1 MAEGTS
7 APLDAEGLIVALNE
21 AGVEYVVIG
30 GFAAVLHGSPL
41 PTQDVDICPSSD
53 AANLGRLAS
62 LLLQAMARWES
73 SGTPFA
79 TTVEQAESRLRS
91 ANVMS
96 LDTRFGRIDIVIQP
110 SGTRGY
116 VDLKR
121 DRVLYEIGGVSVPTA
136 SLRAVIR
143 SKQSAGRQRD
153 LAHLPTLRKL
163 LERLEAGDPPGP
175 GGSL

>member
-1 MAEGTS
+1 MAEDTS

-21 AGVEYVVIG
+21 AGVEYVAIG

-41 PTQDVDICPSSD
+41 PTQDVDICPSSE

-62 LLLQAMARWES
+62 LLLLAMARWQS

-79 TTVEQAESRLRS
+79 TTAEAESRLRS
-91 ANVMS
+91 ANVTS
-96 LDTRFGRIDIVIQP
+96 LDTSFGRLDIVIKP

-116 VDLKR
+116 ADLKR
-121 DRVLYEIGGVSVPTA
+121 DRVLYEIGGVPVPTA
-136 SLRAVIR
+136 SLRAIIR

-153 LAHLPTLRKL
+153 LAGLPTLRKL
-163 LERLEAGDPPGP
+163 LERLESGDPPGP

>member
-1 MAEGTS
+1 MAEDTP

-21 AGVEYVVIG
+21 AGIEYVVIG

-41 PTQDVDICPSSD
+41 PTQDVDICPSPD
-53 AANLGRLAS
+53 KANLGRLAS
-62 LLLQAMARWES
+62 LLLLAMARWES
-73 SGTPFA
+73 SGTPLA

-91 ANVMS
+91 SNINS
-96 LDTRFGRIDIVIQP
+96 LNTTFGRVDIVIQP

-116 VDLKR
+116 ADLKR
-121 DRVLYEIGGVSVPTA
+121 DRVFYELGGVRVPTA

-153 LAHLPTLRKL
+153 LEHLPTLRKL
-163 LERLEAGDPPGP
+163 LERLEAGGPPGP
-175 GGSL
+175 GGSM